1 MVNKNTIIA
10 IILIMVAIT
19 LIGLGVV
26 IALKDLKPSNTDGE
40 DSMERLYIVE
50 ANNAYGVMNSNGKI
64 IANPQ
69 FSKVARINNILYLK
83 SETASYLYN
92 LITGETITLDGV
104 ETDILYIKG
113 NDGFLDKYILQYG
126 STDSDAIYR
135 IIDSTGKKVT
145 DKDFASISSVY
156 TFLELTPPDNFTP
169 KDVSTTTL
177 TKANVVSALTYP
189 TQDGKS
195 QYIVRSGNGANVKYG
210 IVDEDNKQIVEPVF
224 DKIEQIKDSNK
235 ACTAEKDD
243 LNYVILDNG
252 TSIETE
258 AGFEFDYSEDGYVI
272 QKRGTTG
279 NKIYNLEG
287 DVIVDKIFTYPA
299 KLVTL
304 NSANAKYLLM
314 QDEKTNLWSMYNM
327 DTAQKLD
334 AEFSNLVVDYLY
346 EKDINVINTSFMYKN
361 ATSLIGVDLSSFETF
376 NINIV
381 YSVVAP
387 LESGLKI
394 DIADKQE
401 TQNSNS

>member
-10 IILIMVAIT
+10 IILIMIAIT

-26 IALKDLKPSNTDGE
+26 IAIKDMTPQDTSE
-40 DSMERLYIVE
+40 DLVERLYIVQ
-50 ANNAYGVMNSNGKI
+50 ANNAYGVMTSTGKI
-64 IANPQ
+64 VAQPQ
-69 FSKVARINNILYLK
+69 FSKIARINDILYLK
-83 SETASYLYN
+83 ANNTSYLYN
-92 LITGETITLDGV
+92 LLTKETITLDGV
-104 ETDILYIKG
+104 ESDILYIKG
-113 NDGFLDKYILQYG
+113 DNGFLDKYILQYG
-126 STDSDAIYR
+126 NTSTDAIYR
-135 IIDSTGKKVT
+135 IIDNTGKKVT
-145 DKDFASISSVY
+145 DKDFASIEAIYS
-156 TFLELTPPDNFTP
+156 FLELTAPDNFSP
-169 KDVSTTTL
+169 KDAKTTSLNTADISATL
-177 TKANVVSALTYP
+177 SYP

-195 QYIVRSGNGANVKYG
+195 QYIIKKVDNGTTKYG

-235 ACTAEKDD
+235 ACTAVKGT

-258 AGFEFDYSEDGYVI
+258 QGFEFDYSEDGYVI

-279 NKIYNLEG
+279 NKIYNLDG

-299 KLVTL
+299 KIVTL
-304 NSANAKYLLM
+304 NSSNAKYLLM

-346 EKDINVINTSFMYKN
+346 EKDTNVINTSFMYKT
-361 ATSLIGVDLSSFETF
+361 ATSLVGVDLSTFTTF

-381 YSVVAP
+381 YSVVSP
-387 LESGLKI
+387 LESGSKV
-394 DIADKQE
+394 DISTVAEQ
-401 TQNSNS
+401 TTNQ

>member
-10 IILIMVAIT
+10 IILIMIAIT

-26 IALKDLKPSNTDGE
+26 IAIKDMTPQDTSE
-40 DSMERLYIVE
+40 DLVERLYIVQ
-50 ANNAYGVMNSNGKI
+50 ANNAYGVMTSTGKI
-64 IANPQ
+64 VAQPQ
-69 FSKVARINNILYLK
+69 FSKIARINDILYLK
-83 SETASYLYN
+83 ANNTSYLYN
-92 LITGETITLDGV
+92 LLTKETITLDGV
-104 ETDILYIKG
+104 ESDILYIKG
-113 NDGFLDKYILQYG
+113 DNGFLDKYILQYG
-126 STDSDAIYR
+126 NTSTDAIYR
-135 IIDSTGKKVT
+135 IIDNTGKKVT
-145 DKDFASISSVY
+145 DKDFASIEAIYS
-156 TFLELTPPDNFTP
+156 FLELTAPDNFSP
-169 KDVSTTTL
+169 RDAKTTSLNTADISATL
-177 TKANVVSALTYP
+177 SYP

-195 QYIVRSGNGANVKYG
+195 QYIIKKVDNGTTKYG

-235 ACTAEKDD
+235 ACTAVKGT

-258 AGFEFDYSEDGYVI
+258 QGFEFDYSEDGYVI

-279 NKIYNLEG
+279 NKIYNLDG

-299 KLVTL
+299 KIVTL
-304 NSANAKYLLM
+304 NSSNAKYLLM

-346 EKDINVINTSFMYKN
+346 EKDTNVINTSFMYKT
-361 ATSLIGVDLSSFETF
+361 ATSLVGVDLSTFTTF

-381 YSVVAP
+381 YSVVSP
-387 LESGLKI
+387 LESGSKV
-394 DIADKQE
+394 DISTVTEQ
-401 TQNSNS
+401 TTNQ

>member
-10 IILIMVAIT
+10 IILIMIAIT

-26 IALKDLKPSNTDGE
+26 IAIKDMTPQDTSE
-40 DSMERLYIVE
+40 DLVERLYIVQ
-50 ANNAYGVMNSNGKI
+50 ANNAYGVMTSTGKI
-64 IANPQ
+64 VAQPQ
-69 FSKVARINNILYLK
+69 FSKIARINDILYLK
-83 SETASYLYN
+83 ANNTSYLYN
-92 LITGETITLDGV
+92 LLTKETITLDGV
-104 ETDILYIKG
+104 ESDILYIKG
-113 NDGFLDKYILQYG
+113 DNGFLDKYILQYG
-126 STDSDAIYR
+126 NTSTDAIYR
-135 IIDSTGKKVT
+135 IIDNTGKKVT
-145 DKDFASISSVY
+145 DKDFASIEAIYS
-156 TFLELTPPDNFTP
+156 FLELTAPDNFSP
-169 KDVSTTTL
+169 KDAKTTSLNTADISATL
-177 TKANVVSALTYP
+177 SYP

-195 QYIVRSGNGANVKYG
+195 QYIIKKVDNGTTKYG

-235 ACTAEKDD
+235 ACTAVKGT

-258 AGFEFDYSEDGYVI
+258 QGFEFDYSEDGYVI

-279 NKIYNLEG
+279 NKIYNLDG

-299 KLVTL
+299 KIVTL
-304 NSANAKYLLM
+304 NSSNAKYLLM

-346 EKDINVINTSFMYKN
+346 EKDTNVINTSFMYKT
-361 ATSLIGVDLSSFETF
+361 ATSLVGVDLSTFTTF

-381 YSVVAP
+381 YSVVSP
-387 LESGLKI
+387 LESGSKV
-394 DIADKQE
+394 DISTVTEQ
-401 TQNSNS
+401 TTNQ

>member
-10 IILIMVAIT
+10 IILIMIAIT

-26 IALKDLKPSNTDGE
+26 IAIKDMTPQDTSE
-40 DSMERLYIVE
+40 DLVERLYIVQ
-50 ANNAYGVMNSNGKI
+50 ANNAYGVMASTGKI
-64 IANPQ
+64 VAQPQ
-69 FSKVARINNILYLK
+69 FSKIARINDILYLK
-83 SETASYLYN
+83 ANNTSYLYN
-92 LITGETITLDGV
+92 LLTKETITLDGV
-104 ETDILYIKG
+104 ESDILYIKG
-113 NDGFLDKYILQYG
+113 DNGFLDKYILQYG
-126 STDSDAIYR
+126 NTSTDAIYR
-135 IIDSTGKKVT
+135 IIDNTGKKVT
-145 DKDFASISSVY
+145 DKDFASIEAIYS
-156 TFLELTPPDNFTP
+156 FLELTAPDNFSP
-169 KDVSTTTL
+169 RDAKTTSLNTADISATL
-177 TKANVVSALTYP
+177 SYP

-195 QYIVRSGNGANVKYG
+195 QYIIKKVDNGTTKYG

-235 ACTAEKDD
+235 ACTAVKGT

-258 AGFEFDYSEDGYVI
+258 QGFEFDYSEDGYVI

-279 NKIYNLEG
+279 NKIYNLDG

-299 KLVTL
+299 KIVTL
-304 NSANAKYLLM
+304 NSSNAKYLLM

-346 EKDINVINTSFMYKN
+346 EKDTNVINTSFMYKT
-361 ATSLIGVDLSSFETF
+361 ATSLVGVDLSTFTTF

-381 YSVVAP
+381 YSVVSP
-387 LESGLKI
+387 LESGSKV
-394 DIADKQE
+394 DISTVAEQ
-401 TQNSNS
+401 TTNQ

>member
-26 IALKDLKPSNTDGE
+26 IAFKDMTPKDTSE
-40 DSMERLYIVE
+40 DSIERLYVIE
-50 ANNAYGVMNSNGKI
+50 ANNAYGVMNSKGKI
-64 IANPQ
+64 VAQPQ
-69 FSKVARINNILYLK
+69 FSKIARINNIIYLK
-83 SETASYLYN
+83 ANNTSYLYN
-92 LITGETITLDGV
+92 LITKETITLDGV
-104 ETDILYIKG
+104 ESDILYIKG
-113 NDGFLDKYILQYG
+113 ENGFLDKFILQYG
-126 STDSDAIYR
+126 ETTTDAVYR
-135 IIDSTGKKVT
+135 IIDATGKKVT
-145 DKDFASISSVY
+145 DKDFASINAIYSY
-156 TFLELTPPDNFTP
+156 LELVEPDNFTP
-169 KDVSTTTL
+169 KDAKETTL
-177 TKANVVSALTYP
+177 NSAEVAATLSYP
-189 TQDGKS
+189 TKDGKS
-195 QYIVRSGNGANVKYG
+195 QYIVKKTENGTIKYG
-210 IVDEDNKQIVEPVF
+210 IVDENNKQIIEPVF

-235 ACTAEKDD
+235 ACTAIKDN

-258 AGFEFDYSEDGYVI
+258 PGFEFDYNKDGYVI

-279 NKIYNLEG
+279 NKIYNLSG

-299 KLVTL
+299 KLATL

-361 ATSLIGVDLSSFETF
+361 ATSLVGVDLSDFSTF

-381 YSVVAP
+381 YTVVSP
-387 LESGLKI
+387 LESGTKVNI
-394 DIADKQE
+394 STKAD
-401 TQNSNS
+401 QNSNQ

>member
-10 IILIMVAIT
+10 IILIMIAIT

-26 IALKDLKPSNTDGE
+26 IAIKDMTPQDTSE
-40 DSMERLYIVE
+40 DLVERLYIVQ
-50 ANNAYGVMNSNGKI
+50 ANNAYGVMTSTGKI
-64 IANPQ
+64 VAQPQ
-69 FSKVARINNILYLK
+69 FSKIARINDILYLK
-83 SETASYLYN
+83 ANNTSYLYN
-92 LITGETITLDGV
+92 LLTKETITLDGV
-104 ETDILYIKG
+104 ESDILYIKG
-113 NDGFLDKYILQYG
+113 DNGFLDKYILQYG
-126 STDSDAIYR
+126 NTSTDAIYR
-135 IIDSTGKKVT
+135 IIDNTGKKVT
-145 DKDFASISSVY
+145 DKDFASIEAIYS
-156 TFLELTPPDNFTP
+156 FLELTAPDNFSP
-169 KDVSTTTL
+169 RDAKTTSLNTADISATL
-177 TKANVVSALTYP
+177 SYP

-195 QYIVRSGNGANVKYG
+195 QYIIKKVDNGTTKYG

-235 ACTAEKDD
+235 ACTAVKGT

-258 AGFEFDYSEDGYVI
+258 QGFEFDYSEDGYVI

-279 NKIYNLEG
+279 NKIYNLDG

-299 KLVTL
+299 KIVTL
-304 NSANAKYLLM
+304 NSSNAKYLLM

-346 EKDINVINTSFMYKN
+346 EKDTNVINTSFMYKT
-361 ATSLIGVDLSSFETF
+361 ATSLVGVDLSTFTTF

-381 YSVVAP
+381 YSVVSP
-387 LESGLKI
+387 LESGSKV
-394 DIADKQE
+394 DISTVAEQ
-401 TQNSNS
+401 TTNQ

>member
-10 IILIMVAIT
+10 IILIMIAIT

-26 IALKDLKPSNTDGE
+26 IAIKDMTPQDTSE
-40 DSMERLYIVE
+40 DLVERLYIVQ
-50 ANNAYGVMNSNGKI
+50 ANNAYGVMTSTGKI
-64 IANPQ
+64 VAQPQ
-69 FSKVARINNILYLK
+69 FSKIARINDILYLK
-83 SETASYLYN
+83 ANNTSYLYN
-92 LITGETITLDGV
+92 LLTKETITLDGV
-104 ETDILYIKG
+104 ESDILYIKG
-113 NDGFLDKYILQYG
+113 DNGFLDKYILQYG
-126 STDSDAIYR
+126 NTSTDAIYR
-135 IIDSTGKKVT
+135 IIDNTGKKVT
-145 DKDFASISSVY
+145 DKDFASIEAIYS
-156 TFLELTPPDNFTP
+156 FLELTAPDNFSP
-169 KDVSTTTL
+169 KDAKTTSLNTADISATL
-177 TKANVVSALTYP
+177 SYP

-195 QYIVRSGNGANVKYG
+195 QYIIKKVDNGTTKYG

-235 ACTAEKDD
+235 ACTAVKGT

-258 AGFEFDYSEDGYVI
+258 QGFEFDYSEDGYVI

-279 NKIYNLEG
+279 NKIYNLDG

-299 KLVTL
+299 KIVTL
-304 NSANAKYLLM
+304 NSSNAKYLLM

-346 EKDINVINTSFMYKN
+346 EKDTNVINTSFMYKTS
-361 ATSLIGVDLSSFETF
+361 TSLVGVDLSTFTTF

-381 YSVVAP
+381 YSVVSP
-387 LESGLKI
+387 LESGSKV
-394 DIADKQE
+394 DISTVAEQ
-401 TQNSNS
+401 TTNQ